1 MEKMGRNNRSFKRE
15 YKDKRDIAYLYF
27 SIITVSH
34 NIKVSK
40 LELELLAHIS
50 IVGNISSVNSR
61 KDFIDKFNS
70 CKATLYNMISKL
82 TKMGLLVKTDG
93 KIKINPQIALDFIN
107 NDKFIFGIKCLYQ
120 KPLEAEL

>member
-1 MEKMGRNNRSFKRE
+1 MEKVGRNSRSFKRT

-34 NIKVSK
+34 GIKISK

-50 IVGNISSVNSR
+50 IVGNIASVNSR
-61 KDFIDKFNS
+61 KDFIERFGS

-82 TKMGLLVKTDG
+82 TKVGLLIKSES

-120 KPLEAEL
+120 KPLEQV